1 MNLVP
6 MADILQDAH
15 ERTYAVG
22 GFNINNMEFL
32 QGIIRGAEELNSP
45 LILQASEGAIRYI
58 GMDYVIKMVEAAA
71 KDTAIPIALHLD
83 HGSSFESIMNCIR
96 AGFSSVM
103 IDASKKP
110 FEENIALTK
119 KVVETA
125 HSVGVSVE
133 AELGTLSGTEDD
145 HTVEE
150 KDAMYTDPD
159 QALEFVEKTGIDA
172 LAVAIGTAHG
182 VYKGKPEL
190 DFPRLKKIK
199 ELIEMPVVLHG
210 ASGISAEDLERAV
223 DYGVNKVNVNT
234 DFQQAFTSK
243 VKELFAEKPELY
255 DPRKYCGPG
264 RDAITAKVKE
274 KIKILGSNDKAW

>member
-15 ERTYAVG
+15 KRTYAVG

-58 GMDYVIKMVEAAA
+58 GMDYVIKMVEAA
-71 KDTAIPIALHLD
+71 TAHTSIPVALHLD

-103 IDASKKP
+103 IDASKES
-110 FEENIALTK
+110 FEGNIALTK
-119 KVVETA
+119 KVVEAA

-133 AELGTLSGTEDD
+133 AELGTIGGTEDD

-159 QALEFVEKTGIDA
+159 QAKEFVEATGVDA
-172 LAVAIGTAHG
+172 LAIAIGTAHG
-182 VYKGKPEL
+182 VYEGEPEL
-190 DFPRLKKIK
+190 DFERLDKIK
-199 ELIEMPVVLHG
+199 KLIDMPVVLHG
-210 ASGISAEDLERAV
+210 ASGISAEDLQTGV
-223 DYGVNKVNVNT
+223 KYGVNKVNVNT
-234 DFQQAFTSK
+234 DFQQSFTSK
-243 VKELFAEKPELY
+243 IKEVFAEKPELY

-264 RDAITAKVKE
+264 RDAITEKVKE

>member
-15 ERTYAVG
+15 KRTYAVG

-58 GMDYVIKMVEAAA
+58 GMDYVMQMVEAAT
-71 KDTAIPIALHLD
+71 KNTNIPVALHLD
-83 HGSSFESIMNCIR
+83 HGSDFESIMKCIR

-103 IDASKKP
+103 IDASKNP

-119 KVVETA
+119 KVVEAA
-125 HSVGVSVE
+125 HNVNVSVE
-133 AELGTLSGTEDD
+133 AELGTIGGTEDD
-145 HTVEE
+145 HTVDE

-159 QALEFVEKTGIDA
+159 QAKEFVEATGVDA
-172 LAVAIGTAHG
+172 LAIAIGTAHG
-182 VYKGKPEL
+182 VYAGEPEL
-190 DFPRLKKIK
+190 DFERLKTIK
-199 ELIEMPVVLHG
+199 ELIDMPVVLHG
-210 ASGISAEDLERAV
+210 ASGISAKDLEKAV
-223 DYGVNKVNVNT
+223 SLGVNKVNVNT
-234 DFQQAFTSK
+234 DFQQAFTAK
-243 VKELFAEKPELY
+243 VKEVFAEKPELY

-264 RDAITAKVKE
+264 RDAITEKVKE

>member
-15 ERTYAVG
+15 KRTYAVG

-32 QGIIRGAEELNSP
+32 QGIIKGAEELNSP

-58 GMDYVIKMVEAAA
+58 GMDYVMQMVEAAT
-71 KDTAIPIALHLD
+71 KDTNIPVALHLD
-83 HGSSFESIMNCIR
+83 HGSSFESIMQCIR

-110 FEENIALTK
+110 FAENIALTK
-119 KVVETA
+119 KVVEAA
-125 HSVGVSVE
+125 HSVNVSVE
-133 AELGTLSGTEDD
+133 AELGTIGGTEDD

-159 QALEFVEKTGIDA
+159 QAKEFVEATGVDA
-172 LAVAIGTAHG
+172 LAIAIGTAHG
-182 VYKGKPEL
+182 VYEGEPEL
-190 DFPRLKKIK
+190 DFERLDTIK
-199 ELIEMPVVLHG
+199 QLIDMPVVLHG
-210 ASGISAEDLERAV
+210 ASGISAKDLETAV
-223 DYGVNKVNVNT
+223 GYGVNKVNVNT
-234 DFQQAFTSK
+234 DFQQVFTAK
-243 VKELFAEKPELY
+243 IKEIFAEKPELY

-264 RDAITAKVKE
+264 RDAITEKVKE
-274 KIKILGSNDKAW
+274 KIKMLSSNNKAW

>member
-15 ERTYAVG
+15 KRTYAVG

-58 GMDYVIKMVEAAA
+58 GMDYVIKMVEAA
-71 KDTAIPIALHLD
+71 TAHTSIPVALHLD
-83 HGSSFESIMNCIR
+83 HGSGFESIMNCIR

-103 IDASKKP
+103 IDASKHS
-110 FEENIALTK
+110 FEDNIALTK
-119 KVVETA
+119 KVVEAA

-133 AELGTLSGTEDD
+133 AELGTIGGTEDD

-159 QALEFVEKTGIDA
+159 QAKEFVEATGVDA
-172 LAVAIGTAHG
+172 LAIAIGTAHG
-182 VYKGKPEL
+182 VYEGEPEL
-190 DFPRLKKIK
+190 DFERLDTIK
-199 ELIEMPVVLHG
+199 QLIDMPVVLHG
-210 ASGISAEDLERAV
+210 ASGISAEDLQTGV
-223 DYGVNKVNVNT
+223 KYGVNKVNVNT
-234 DFQQAFTSK
+234 DFQQSFTSK
-243 VKELFAEKPELY
+243 IKEIFEEKPALY

-264 RDAITAKVKE
+264 RDAITEKVKE

>member
-15 ERTYAVG
+15 KKNYAVG

-32 QGIIRGAEELNSP
+32 QGIMMGAEELDSP
-45 LILQASEGAIRYI
+45 VILQASEGAIRYI
-58 GMDYVIKMVEAAA
+58 GIDYVMQMVEAAT
-71 KDTAIPIALHLD
+71 KDTDIPVALHLD
-83 HGSSFESIMNCIR
+83 HGSDFESIMKCIR

-103 IDASKKP
+103 IDASKMS

-119 KVVETA
+119 KVVEAA

-133 AELGTLSGTEDD
+133 AELGTIGGTEDD

-159 QALEFVEKTGIDA
+159 QAKEFVDATGVDA
-172 LAVAIGTAHG
+172 LAIAIGTAHG
-182 VYKGKPEL
+182 VYEGEPEL
-190 DFPRLKKIK
+190 DFERLDTIKK
-199 ELIEMPVVLHG
+199 LIDMPVVLHG
-210 ASGISAEDLERAV
+210 ASGISAEDLKTGV
-223 DYGVNKVNVNT
+223 KYGVNKVNVNT
-234 DFQQAFTSK
+234 DFQQSFTAK
-243 VKELFAEKPELY
+243 IKEVFAEKPELY

-264 RDAITAKVKE
+264 REAIAEKVKE
-274 KIKILGSNDKAW
+274 KIKTLGSDGQSW

>member
-15 ERTYAVG
+15 KRTYAVG

-58 GMDYVIKMVEAAA
+58 GMDYVIKMVEAA
-71 KDTAIPIALHLD
+71 TAHTSIPVALHLD
-83 HGSSFESIMNCIR
+83 HGSGFESIMNCIR

-103 IDASKKP
+103 IDASKHS
-110 FEENIALTK
+110 FEDNIALTK
-119 KVVETA
+119 KVVEAA

-133 AELGTLSGTEDD
+133 AELGTIGGTEDD

-159 QALEFVEKTGIDA
+159 QAKEFVEATRVDA
-172 LAVAIGTAHG
+172 LAIAIGTAHG
-182 VYKGKPEL
+182 VYEGEPEL
-190 DFPRLKKIK
+190 DFERLDTMKQ
-199 ELIEMPVVLHG
+199 LIDMPVVLHG
-210 ASGISAEDLERAV
+210 ASGISAEDLQTGV
-223 DYGVNKVNVNT
+223 KYGVNKVNVNT
-234 DFQQAFTSK
+234 DFQQSFTSK
-243 VKELFAEKPELY
+243 IKEIFEEKPALY

-264 RDAITAKVKE
+264 RDAITEKVKE